1 MTGTAGPEAARVVGP
16 TSRTGRTNGPGFGR
30 GSRELGAGSQTN
42 KEKEPP
48 LEAQSNGTDLTP
60 PQDRVRGVC
69 GRRLV
74 RSIAATMADV
84 QQVRLAT
91 PSRIDVCRVRNGSG
105 HRFSNLHTVPATRL
119 KGTRS
124 CELVLRRLARP
135 YSFNFRPSCRLAARR
150 LDREA
155 PDSSRIRGDFGPTRT
170 CDAGEAA
177 AVSVPARTRRRS
189 KAPSMAR
196 TQHARQARRCF
207 STSTRG
213 SGSSQMRRCATV
225 CACAWLC

>member
-1 MTGTAGPEAARVVGP
+1 MGAREP
-16 TSRTGRTNGPGFGR
+16 NKQ
-30 GSRELGAGSQTN
+30 REG
-42 KEKEPP
+42 PP
-48 LEAQSNGTDLTP
+48 LEAQSKRDRSDASTGSCAR
-60 PQDRVRGVC
+60 RVRPALG
-69 GRRLV
+69 G
-74 RSIAATMADV
+74 SIAATMADV

-135 YSFNFRPSCRLAARR
+135 YSLNFRPSCRLAARR

-155 PDSSRIRGDFGPTRT
+155 PDSRRIRGDFGPTRT
-170 CDAGEAA
+170 CGAGEAA
-177 AVSVPARTRRRS
+177 AVSVPAETRRRS

-196 TQHARQARRCF
+196 TQHARRARRCF